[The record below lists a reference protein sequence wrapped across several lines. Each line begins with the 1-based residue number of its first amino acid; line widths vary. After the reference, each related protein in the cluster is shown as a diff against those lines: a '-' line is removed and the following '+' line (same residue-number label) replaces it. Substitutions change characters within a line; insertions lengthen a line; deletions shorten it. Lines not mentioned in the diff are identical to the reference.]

1 MVGVRIMVKRLAVVG
16 MDYFAPVLVGNLNK
30 YGTGWEALHVSGENT
45 LAVRV
50 RRLWELVKADGVIF
64 LGGSL
69 TSGRLHRLLAF
80 LSKFRPKKLLM
91 YWTGSDVLRA
101 LHDLEEQRNQKTLP
115 EKIVHIA
122 AAPWL
127 ADELGGAGFQA
138 MFISLSAVP
147 FVRIDLS
154 KEVPPLPKEFTVL
167 TYVPDSAVSLYG
179 GEHVKSLARDFPMI
193 KIKILAST
201 GGWWPDPP
209 PGVQFLGWVGDPRE
223 LYVQS
228 TVLIRMAA
236 HDAIGGM
243 VQEALSY
250 GRHVIWSYP
259 LDGVR
264 TARDYTTMRGHVE
277 ELLEAHRRSELKI
290 NVEGI
295 EVVKKNFLPEL
306 NIKKLLEVMNKT
318 DH

>member
-1 MVGVRIMVKRLAVVG
+1 MVMRLAVVG
-16 MDYFAPVLVGNLNK
+16 MDYFAPVLVGNLNQ
-30 YGTGWEALHVSGENT
+30 YGTGWKALHVSGEKT
-45 LAVRV
+45 LAVKV
-50 RRLWELVKADGVIF
+50 CRLWELVKADGVIF
-64 LGGSL
+64 LGGSVKA
-69 TSGRLHRLLAF
+69 GRLHRLLAF
-80 LSKFRPKKLLM
+80 LSKFRRKKILM
-91 YWTGSDVLRA
+91 YWTGSDVLR
-101 LHDLEEQRNQKTLP
+101 LLQELKTNRNHETLP
-115 EKIVHIA
+115 KEIIHIA

-127 ADELGGAGFQA
+127 ADELGGAGVQA

-147 FVRIDLS
+147 FVRVDLS

-179 GEHVKSLARDFPMI
+179 GEHIKSLARDFPMI

-228 TVLIRMAA
+228 TLLIRMVA

-259 LDGVR
+259 LDGLR

-277 ELLEAHRRSELKI
+277 ELLEEHGRSDLKI

-295 EVVKKNFLPEL
+295 ELVKKNFLPEL
-306 NIKKLLEVMNKT
+306 NINKLLEVMNKSN
-318 DH
+318 H

>member
-1 MVGVRIMVKRLAVVG
+1 MVKRLAVVG

-30 YGTGWEALHVSGENT
+30 YGTGWEARHVSGEKT
-45 LAVRV
+45 LMVKV
-50 RRLWELVKADGVIF
+50 FRLWELVKADGVIF
-64 LGGSL
+64 LGGSVKA
-69 TSGRLHRLLAF
+69 GRLLRLLAF
-80 LSKFRPKKLLM
+80 LNKFRRIKLLM
-91 YWTGSDVLRA
+91 YWTGSDVLGA
-101 LHDLEEQRNQKTLP
+101 LQDLKENHNHKTLP
-115 EKIVHIA
+115 EQIVHIA

-127 ADELGGAGFQA
+127 ANELGGAGVQA

-154 KEVPPLPKEFTVL
+154 EEVPPLPQEFTVL

-179 GEHVKSLARDFPMI
+179 GEHIKSLARDFPMI

-209 PGVQFLGWVGDPRE
+209 PGVQFLGWVSDPRE

-228 TVLIRMAA
+228 TVLIRMVA
-236 HDAIGGM
+236 HDAIGGT
-243 VQEALSY
+243 VQEAMSY

-264 TARDYTTMRGHVE
+264 TARDYPTLRGHIE
-277 ELLEAHRRSELKI
+277 ELLEAHRRSDQKI
-290 NVEGI
+290 NMEGI
-295 EVVKKNFLPEL
+295 EAVKNNFLPEL
-306 NIKKLLEVMNKT
+306 NIKKLLEVMNKS